1 MMTPPLS
8 SSLTSIEAIR
18 KNNARTERKF
28 IARQQKRSKQARA
41 DAPRV
46 AALRRAFAVR
56 AKTQARA
63 VLAAALAATEA
74 VRAAAEAARA
84 LQALDDE
91 MREATRM
98 AIGNDYADWHPD
110 GLGGVFV
117 ALAARIVGAQKEGGT
132 ERIVDDA
139 ARIVDDAARI
149 AEGAEAFAALASSS
163 AEANA
168 DDNDDAEA
176 NDDNDNDNNDNDD
189 DALDNNNSSS
199 SSDDDDDDYAPAY
212 ASNNDDDDFDD
223 FVPLSGALARHVAFR

>member
-1 MMTPPLS
+1 MTPPLS
-8 SSLTSIEAIR
+8 SSLTSAEAIR

-56 AKTQARA
+56 ANTQARA

-84 LQALDDE
+84 LQALDAE

-117 ALAARIVGAQKEGGT
+117 ALAARIVGAPKEGGT

-149 AEGAEAFAALASSS
+149 AEGAEAFAALASAS
-163 AEANA
+163 AEAA
-168 DDNDDAEA
+168 DDI
-176 NDDNDNDNNDNDD
+176 
-189 DALDNNNSSS
+189 SII
-199 SSDDDDDDYAPAY
+199 PT
-212 ASNNDDDDFDD
+212 AS
-223 FVPLSGALARHVAFR
+223 

>member
-1 MMTPPLS
+1 MMH
-8 SSLTSIEAIR
+8 SLTSAEAIR

-74 VRAAAEAARA
+74 VRAAAEAGRA

-117 ALAARIVGAQKEGGT
+117 ALAARIVGAPKEGGT

-149 AEGAEAFAALASSS
+149 AEGAEAFAALAD
-163 AEANA
+163 AV
-168 DDNDDAEA
+168 DNDNAEA
-176 NDDNDNDNNDNDD
+176 NDDNDNDD

-212 ASNNDDDDFDD
+212 CSNNECDEGDFA
-223 FVPLSGALARHVAFR
+223 PLSGDLAWLGIGRW